1 MNSNR
6 VKFCPKTKNIE
17 VLQPEHLINSVKCLS
32 IGEGKNDSHFIESS
46 SNSSQI
52 VIKSHY
58 LNQREKFDSFFS
70 DVIGDI
76 YLMSLVEKDRDKIY
90 ELFDSFTN
98 NFSLLILAN
107 LGKEFESKIST
118 VQQYVLE
125 KIQKFDSPFKRE
137 NELRTRETYV
147 APIEKA
153 IGLKWKTKV
162 DIKNGLPNHK
172 IVQQTY
178 QYVPLL
184 STIKSLLLQPEF
196 LQMYLNTCL
205 NPDHNCD
212 DNIYRNFCCSSVS
225 HSHEI
230 FKDKTALRIQ
240 IGIDD
245 FDPCD
250 ALKTKAV
257 THKIC
262 AFYFTIQNIAD
273 AYLSKNDNM
282 YLIAL
287 CETTNLKQEN
297 ISINDINALI
307 TSEIKELETVGISV
321 NGRIFK
327 GSIIN
332 VTGDNLGANGFSGF
346 IESFNG
352 RFCRA
357 CDITKEESERATKE
371 DPAKMRTK
379 ESYAKCV
386 NAAEKYLNAGKKI
399 DFKATKG
406 VKRNCPFNS
415 LNFFH
420 IIDNVAFDIM
430 HDVNEGAIPFVLS
443 HLFMYMNEKKIM
455 SSVNIQIR
463 VRDFNYG
470 ELSKRDKPS
479 DLKLDRKN
487 LGQNASQS
495 HCLFINLPFI
505 FVDCREQ
512 LEHIWMGVECL
523 LRCVEIMYSKEISD
537 NDVEQ
542 LAVFIEYHLKW
553 LQECFE
559 AHLLPKHHFL
569 THYPNAIPRI
579 GPLIY
584 FWMMRVDS
592 KHQFFTH
599 QAKNTNNFVNIT
611 KTLAKKHQAMMTYKT
626 FTVSDIQP
634 SKLSYNLSEVDAKHM
649 EFILSCLGE
658 GIKNELHVPKFA
670 SFNSFSYRR
679 GLIIVVE
686 NAIYE
691 IIHVLSLHG
700 KIFLLSHPYRVIKFE
715 SFLNSFE
722 IECDQ
727 NSTQFKLVDP
737 KKMNNPKSYEKKFVQ
752 QKMYI
757 ICDTLHVRKA
767 CMASQIT

>member
-6 VKFCPKTKNIE
+6 VKFCPKLKNIE
-17 VLQPEHLINSVKCLS
+17 VLQPDYLVNSVKSLT
-32 IGEGKNDSHFIESS
+32 IGDSHFIENS
-46 SNSSQI
+46 SNDSQ
-52 VIKSHY
+52 VFIKSQY
-58 LNQREKFDSFFS
+58 LNQRKKFDSFFS
-70 DVIGDI
+70 EVIGDI
-76 YLMSLVEKDRDKIY
+76 YSMALVEKDRDKIY
-90 ELFDSFTN
+90 ELFDSFTK

-107 LGKEFESKIST
+107 LGKDSESQIST
-118 VQQYVLE
+118 VQQYVSE

-137 NELRTRETYV
+137 SELQKRETYV

-153 IGLKWKTKV
+153 IGLKWNTKV
-162 DIKNGLPNHK
+162 DIKTGLPNHK
-172 IVQQTY
+172 IVQQTF

-184 STIKSLLLQPEF
+184 STIKSLFLQPEF
-196 LQMYLNTCL
+196 LQMYMDSCL
-205 NPDHNCD
+205 NPDHSCD

-225 HSHEI
+225 RSHEI

-257 THKIC
+257 IHKIC
-262 AFYFTIQNIAD
+262 AFYFTIHNIPD

-307 TSEIKELETVGISV
+307 TSEIKELETVGICV
-321 NGRIFK
+321 NGSVLK
-327 GSIIN
+327 GSLIN

-346 IESFNG
+346 IECFNG
-352 RFCRA
+352 YFCRA
-357 CDITKEESERATKE
+357 CDMTKDESERATIE
-371 DPAKMRTK
+371 DYGKMRTK
-379 ESYAKCV
+379 SSYSTCV
-386 NAAEKYLNAGKKI
+386 NAAQKFLDSGKKI
-399 DFKATKG
+399 NFKQTKG
-406 VKRNCPFNS
+406 VKRSCPFND

-443 HLFMYMNEKKIM
+443 NLFIYMIEKKIM

-470 ELSKRDKPS
+470 ELNRRDKPS

-505 FVDCREQ
+505 FADCKEK
-512 LEHIWMGVECL
+512 LEHIWIGIEWL

-537 NDVEQ
+537 NDVDQ
-542 LAVFIEYHLKW
+542 LAAFIEYHLKW

-559 AHLLPKHHFL
+559 QNLIPKHHFL
-569 THYPNAIPRI
+569 THYPNAIRRI
-579 GPLIY
+579 GPLIR

-592 KHQFFTH
+592 KHQYFTH
-599 QAKNTNNFVNIT
+599 QAKNTNNFINIT
-611 KTLAKKHQAMMTYKT
+611 KTLAKKHQAMMAYKL
-626 FTVSDIQP
+626 FTVCDIQP
-634 SKLSYNLSEVDAKHM
+634 SKLSYKLSEVNAKHI
-649 EFILSCLGE
+649 EFILSCFGE
-658 GIKNELHVPKFA
+658 EIKNDLHVPKFA
-670 SFNSFSYRR
+670 SFNLFSYRR
-679 GLIIVVE
+679 GLLIVVE

-691 IIHVLSLHG
+691 IIHVLSLHS

-727 NSTQFKLVDP
+727 KSTQFKLVDP
-737 KKMNNPKSYEKKFVQ
+737 KKMNNPKSYEKKIVQ
-752 QKMYI
+752 QKIYI

-767 CMASQIT
+767 CLASQTT